1 MTTLIR
7 LTEMPN
13 ETNFAPL
20 GVLGYCL
27 TRTNFLA
34 VVWAELQL
42 PLKAVDHTPEAKLL
56 DLVVSIL
63 AGCRAISQVN
73 TRLRPDLALA
83 QAWGRAGFADQSTLA
98 RTLDTFRLEQVDQLR
113 QGSEALF
120 RQESRVL
127 HHNFEQD
134 WLLLDIDLT
143 SLPIS
148 KHAEGSTKGKF
159 PKKTPTVAN
168 WRACMRP
175 STTRPSF
182 RAFIQANRTA
192 DLAIFPCWKPWNL
205 VLASQQPRNSAPCSA
220 QTLGLAAMPTLT
232 ML

>member
-1 MTTLIR
+1 MATVVR

-27 TRTNFLA
+27 TQTNFLA
-34 VVWAELQL
+34 GVWAELQL
-42 PLKAVDHTPEAKLL
+42 PLKAVEHTPEAKLL
-56 DLVVSIL
+56 DVVVSIL
-63 AGCRAISQVN
+63 AGCRGISQVN

-98 RTLDTFRLEQVDQLR
+98 RTLDTFRPEQVAQLR

-127 HHNFEQD
+127 HHDFEHD
-134 WLLLDIDLT
+134 WLLLDVDLT

-168 WRACMRP
+168 WRACMRR
-175 STTRPSF
+175 STTRPSS
-182 RAFIQANRTA
+182 RASIRASRTA
-192 DLAIFPCWKPWNL
+192 GRATFPCSTPYNL
-205 VLASQQPRNSAPCSA
+205 VLASRQPRNSVPYSA
-220 QTLGLAAMPTLT
+220 RTPGLAATPTLI